1 MRLGIFGGTF
11 DPVHVAHLRCAEEAR
26 EALALDRVLF
36 IPAATPPH
44 KRHKPVARAEH
55 RLAMLRLAVAGN
67 RAFRVSAMELERTGP
82 SYSVDTLR
90 RLRADLPGSTE
101 LVFLLGLDAFRDIHT
116 WKEYR
121 ALFDLTDFAIF
132 ARPGYR
138 LRSFRALIPVA
149 TRKDFCYGRNRQ
161 TLRHKSGSQ
170 VRYLEL
176 TALDISASTIRERIR
191 RAQSVRYLVPLPV
204 ERYIARHRLY
214 RGL

>member
-11 DPVHVAHLRCAEEAR
+11 DPVHLAHLRCAEEAR
-26 EALALDRVLF
+26 ETLTLDRVLF
-36 IPAATPPH
+36 IPAAAPPH
-44 KRHKPVARAEH
+44 KRDRPVARATH

-90 RLRADLPGSTE
+90 RLRAELPASAE
-101 LVFLLGLDAFRDIHT
+101 LVFLLGLDAFREIHT

-121 ALFDLTDFAIF
+121 TLFAFADFAIF

-138 LRSFRALIPVA
+138 LPSLRALLPVA
-149 TRKDFCYGRNRQ
+149 TRGDFCYGRNRQ
-161 TLRHKSGSQ
+161 TLEHKSGSQ
-170 VRYLEL
+170 VRFLDL
-176 TALDISASTIRERIR
+176 TALDISASAIRDRVAR
-191 RAQSVRYLVPLPV
+191 SQSVRYLVPLPV

-214 RGL
+214 RG

>member
-11 DPVHVAHLRCAEEAR
+11 DPVHIAHLRCAEEAR
-26 EALALDRVLF
+26 EALGLDRVLF
-36 IPAATPPH
+36 IPAAAPPH
-44 KRHKPVARAEH
+44 KRDRPVAAAQH

-67 RAFRVSAMELERTGP
+67 PAFQVSPIELQRSGP

-90 RLRADLPGSTE
+90 RLHASMPAATE
-101 LVFLLGLDAFRDIHT
+101 LVFLVGLDAFRDIHT

-121 ALFDLTDFAIF
+121 ALFELADFVVF

-138 LRSFRALIPVA
+138 LRSFRALLPVA
-149 TRKDFCYGRNRQ
+149 TRGDFCYGRNRQ
-161 TLRHKSGSQ
+161 TLKHKSGSQ
-170 VRYLEL
+170 VRFLDL
-176 TALDISASTIRERIR
+176 TALDISASAIRARVT

>member
-26 EALALDRVLF
+26 ETLALDRVLF
-36 IPAATPPH
+36 ILAATPPH
-44 KRHKPVARAEH
+44 KRHRPIAPASH
-55 RLAMLRLAVAGN
+55 RLAMLRLALAGN
-67 RAFRVSAMELERTGP
+67 RAFRVSAMELDRSGP

-90 RLRADLPGSTE
+90 RLRAELPAATE

-116 WKEYR
+116 WKEHR
-121 ALFDLTDFAIF
+121 ALLTLADFAVF
-132 ARPGYR
+132 ARPGSR
-138 LRSFRALIPVA
+138 LRSFRALLPVA
-149 TRKDFCYGRNRQ
+149 TRKDFCYGRDRQ

-170 VRYLEL
+170 VRFLDL
-176 TALDISASTIRERIR
+176 TALDISASAIRERVT
-191 RAQSVRYLVPLPV
+191 RAQSIRYLVPLPV

>member
-26 EALALDRVLF
+26 ETLALDRVLF
-36 IPAATPPH
+36 IPAAAPPH
-44 KRHKPVARAEH
+44 KRHRPVAPAAH

-67 RAFRVSAMELERTGP
+67 RAFRVSAMELERSGA

-90 RLRADLPGSTE
+90 QLRADLPATMD
-101 LVFLLGLDAFRDIHT
+101 LVFLLGLDAFREIHT
-116 WKEYR
+116 WKEHR
-121 ALFDLTDFAIF
+121 ALFGLTDFAVF
-132 ARPGYR
+132 ARPGYQ
-138 LRSFRALIPVA
+138 LPSIRALLPVA

-161 TLRHKSGSQ
+161 TLKHKSGSQ
-170 VRYLEL
+170 VRFLDL
-176 TALDISASTIRERIR
+176 TALDISASAIRERIR
-191 RAQSVRYLVPLPV
+191 RTQSIRYLVPLPV